1 MAMRTET
8 NEDIA
13 ARYERLFSSALDEVE
28 TELIEKTRAMGM
40 PIQQTGKAIQMW
52 LEYRITLGRRPL
64 RVPKPELWAAALTY
78 AVGKVNFSPITRV
91 EVADLYGVSERSLRQ
106 KYEELV
112 QTLDLMPADFRYFTG
127 KENPLDKLVEAA
139 QMLDELYGRFRD
151 ED

>member
-1 MAMRTET
+1 M
-8 NEDIA
+8 
-13 ARYERLFSSALDEVE
+13 
-28 TELIEKTRAMGM
+28 
-40 PIQQTGKAIQMW
+40 
-52 LEYRITLGRRPL
+52 
-64 RVPKPELWAAALTY
+64 PKPELWAAALTY